1 MVAVTVEVG
10 VLVGAFTVPVHAAF
24 SGQQA
29 GLLSGSKVQVDR
41 LGQQRLGKLRAAQ
54 DTSFEAQF
62 PAWRGRRPKPRP
74 RGGSKGLRKGEVRV
88 EEEGVMMARRK
99 KGRVD
104 DRISFLF
111 LSRPSIRRPI
121 MMTRENFLGCR
132 RQDR

>member
-62 PAWRGRRPKPRP
+62 PAWRGRRPKP
-74 RGGSKGLRKGEVRV
+74 GGDSKGLRKGEVRV
-88 EEEGVMMARRK
+88 EEEGGRMARRK
-99 KGRVD
+99 KGRAD

-111 LSRPSIRRPI
+111 LSWPSIRRTI
-121 MMTRENFLGCR
+121 RITREKYLGCQ